1 MGGSLTKGPSVKFVL
16 AIKDAIL
23 KKMGAICFPFFK
35 SWWSEHQRT
44 WVGRHLCKLNSC
56 MSKVSPGQWAERN
69 IAEILITNIGEKYWW
84 NINDKF
90 GEKYWR
96 NVDDKYWW
104 QLLVTNIYDKC
115 KFNHSL
121 KAYQFFVFAR
131 CENHSNTENRR
142 RFFTSLGGYDS
153 LNEMMSAPKWEVF
166 SAVGNVDKIR

>member
-1 MGGSLTKGPSVKFVL
+1 MQF
-16 AIKDAIL
+16 L
-23 KKMGAICFPFFK
+23 KKWGAICFPFFK

-121 KAYQFFVFAR
+121 KAYQFFVFAH
-131 CENHSNTENRR
+131 CENHSNTENRW
-142 RFFTSLGGYDS
+142 RFLDQSRGIWLSEWDDVS
-153 LNEMMSAPKWEVF
+153 PQMRSIQWWRW
-166 SAVGNVDKIR
+166 IR